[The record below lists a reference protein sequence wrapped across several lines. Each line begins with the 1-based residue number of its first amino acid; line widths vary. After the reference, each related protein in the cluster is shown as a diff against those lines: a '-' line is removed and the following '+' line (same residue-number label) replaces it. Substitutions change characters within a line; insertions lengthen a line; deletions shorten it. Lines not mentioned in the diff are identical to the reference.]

1 MLKLTKERIM
11 YTETQNGVGE
21 GAVTVALLG
30 LSVVV
35 SMGLFVMGI
44 MLAFR

>member
-1 MLKLTKERIM
+1 MNMER
-11 YTETQNGVGE
+11 QNGLCE

-35 SMGLFVMGI
+35 SGVLFVMGI
-44 MLAFR
+44 MLACR

>member
-1 MLKLTKERIM
+1 MNMER
-11 YTETQNGVGE
+11 QNGVGE

-30 LSVVV
+30 LSVVIATV
-35 SMGLFVMGI
+35 LFGMGI

>member
-1 MLKLTKERIM
+1 M

-35 SMGLFVMGI
+35 SMVLFVMGI